1 MSKEKLTDEPSLF
14 TGNGKVKEVQ
24 AGTMS
29 MIIGVERTDKFGN
42 QEPEE
47 YEYPHIPKGATSED
61 NGWLD

>member
-1 MSKEKLTDEPSLF
+1 MNEEKLTDEPSLF

-29 MIIGVERTDKFGN
+29 MIIGVERTDKFGS

-47 YEYPHIPKGATSED
+47 YEYPHIPKGATSDD